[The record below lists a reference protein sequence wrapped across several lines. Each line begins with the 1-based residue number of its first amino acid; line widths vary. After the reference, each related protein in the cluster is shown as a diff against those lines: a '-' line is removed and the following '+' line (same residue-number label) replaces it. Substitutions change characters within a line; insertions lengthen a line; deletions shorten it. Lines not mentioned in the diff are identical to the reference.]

1 MYKKT
6 SSANVEEYI
15 HNTPMPQRNR
25 LLEIYKLIQNTLPV
39 REEKISYDMPAIM
52 YKGKVLLYFAAQN
65 QHIGLYALPETNV
78 HFADSLKPYKT
89 GKGSIQFPNNKELPL
104 DLISKII
111 HFRIEAIESMSV

>member
-6 SSANVEEYI
+6 SAANVEEYI
-15 HNTPMPQRNR
+15 HNTPVPQRHR
-25 LLEIYKLIQNTLPV
+25 LGQIYKLIQKTLPV

-65 QHIGLYALPETNV
+65 HHIGLYALPETNV

-89 GKGSIQFPNNKELPL
+89 GKGSIQFPNTKELPL

>member
-6 SSANVEEYI
+6 SAANVEEYI
-15 HNTPMPQRNR
+15 QNTPMPQRNR
-25 LLEIYKLIQNTLPV
+25 LSEIYKLIQNTLPI

-65 QHIGLYALPETNV
+65 HHIGLYALPETNV
-78 HFADSLKPYKT
+78 HFADHLKPYKT
-89 GKGSIQFPNNKELPL
+89 GKGSIQFPNNKALPM

-111 HFRIEAIESMSV
+111 QFRIEAIESMSV